1 MSDIEF
7 KCLSGPMFY
16 KDGYKY
22 QLEKDAVF
30 MLPAILSFYEHDSA
44 FITLHG
50 GLLTV
55 KAGYALDGPSG
66 PTADSPSGMRP
77 ALLHDS
83 GYQLIRE
90 GILQQEHK
98 PIFDELFYRGLLHDG
113 MGKIR
118 AWAWY
123 QAVKYFGKGAT
134 IHNRNILA
142 AP

>member
-7 KCLSGPMFY
+7 KCLSGPMIF

-30 MLPAILSFYEHDSA
+30 MLPAILNFYEHESPY
-44 FITLHG
+44 IGLHG
-50 GLLTV
+50 GVLTI
-55 KAGYALDGPSG
+55 KASYSFDGPSG
-66 PTADSPSGMRP
+66 PTLDPKSGMRP
-77 ALLHDS
+77 AALHDA
-83 GYQLIRE
+83 GYALIRE

-113 MGKIR
+113 MGSIR
-118 AWAWY
+118 AWCWY
-123 QAVKYFGKGAT
+123 QAVKRFGKGAT
-134 IHNRNILA
+134 IHNKDILV